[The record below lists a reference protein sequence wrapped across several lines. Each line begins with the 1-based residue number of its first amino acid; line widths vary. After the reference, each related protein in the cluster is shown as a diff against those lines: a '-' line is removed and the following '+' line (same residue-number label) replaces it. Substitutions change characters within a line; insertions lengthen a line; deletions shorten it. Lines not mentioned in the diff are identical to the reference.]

1 MSAAPSRMGKDV
13 ERAMVDVIAAHGAR
27 SIDQAV
33 AFVAELKKNDRY
45 QTDVY

>member
-1 MSAAPSRMGKDV
+1 MGKDV

-33 AFVAELKKNDRY
+33 AFLAELKKNHRY
-45 QTDVY
+45 HTDVY